1 MRIALIIGLAPQK
14 KGSLEDWLAAI
25 AREASSRSHQL
36 DIFGLE
42 PILPDFQTTLEG
54 YGATW
59 NRVIDLS
66 DKPLRAVRR
75 LRGYDVVHLNFFGVG
90 SRIALLS
97 FAAWPTP
104 IVYVDHFSKR
114 ELRMTRA
121 ARLRRSVLT
130 RIARSRIAMA
140 VGVSDFIREH
150 VVSLLELRSDRAVT
164 VYNGIDLDRFAFEPA
179 NRDRDGTLRVLAV
192 ANLIPEKGVDRL
204 LEAASRLESVHL
216 RIIGEGPEREDLEE
230 LASSLGMAGRTE
242 FLGLRSDVERH
253 LAECDVFVHAATWTE
268 AFGLTV
274 AEAMAGARPVVA
286 SRIGAL
292 PELIEHGRS
301 GLLVPPGD
309 DSALAA
315 ALQQLL
321 ESPSLR
327 RELGANAR
335 RRAADL
341 FDIDRC
347 VEHHVD
353 LCEEVANHPHPGVAV
368 PGRGEN
374 EADR

>member
-1 MRIALIIGLAPQK
+1 MRIALIIGLAPRKQ
-14 KGSLEDWLAAI
+14 GSLEDWLAGI
-25 AREASSRSHQL
+25 AREASRRSHQL

-42 PILPDFQTTLEG
+42 PILPDLQATLEEH
-54 YGATW
+54 GATW
-59 NRVIDLS
+59 NRVVDLS
-66 DKPLRAVRR
+66 ERPLRAIRR
-75 LRGYDVVHLNFFGVG
+75 LRSYDVVHLNFFGVG

-97 FAAWPTP
+97 FGAWPTP

-114 ELRMTRA
+114 ELRMSPV

-130 RIARSRIAMA
+130 RIARSRIAVA
-140 VGVSDFIREH
+140 VGVSDFIRKH
-150 VVSLLELRSDRAVT
+150 VVSLLGLRSDRAVT
-164 VYNGIDLDRFAFEPA
+164 VYNGIDLDRFAFEP
-179 NRDRDGTLRVLAV
+179 NIRDRDGALRVLAV

-204 LEAASRLESVHL
+204 LEAASRVDSVHL
-216 RIIGEGPEREDLEE
+216 KVIGEGPERRHLEE
-230 LASSLGMAGRTE
+230 LASSLGIAGRTE
-242 FLGLRSDVERH
+242 FLGLRSDVEQH
-253 LAECDVFVHAATWTE
+253 LAECDVFVHPAIWTE

-321 ESPSLR
+321 ESSSLR
-327 RELGANAR
+327 RDLGTNAR
-335 RRAADL
+335 RRATDL
-341 FDIDRC
+341 FDLDRC
-347 VEHHVD
+347 VERHVD
-353 LCEEVANHPHPGVAV
+353 LCEEAANHGDPGVAA
-368 PGRGEN
+368 PGRGEI
-374 EADR
+374 EADS